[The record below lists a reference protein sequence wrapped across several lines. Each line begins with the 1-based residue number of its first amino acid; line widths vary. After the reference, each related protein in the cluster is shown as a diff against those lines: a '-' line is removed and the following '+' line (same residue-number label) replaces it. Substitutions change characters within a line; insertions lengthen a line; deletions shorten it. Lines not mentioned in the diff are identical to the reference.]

1 METTIG
7 NFEIDPLIL
16 RRSSIQE
23 SSNVFIVLRKAIG
36 SKLTENQKVNN
47 AFIVKVEDVLFSE
60 NGFKTTVETNKVK
73 MNFLLE
79 QQFQKGEMIQLTIEP
94 ANISIVQE

>member
-1 METTIG
+1 M
-7 NFEIDPLIL
+7 LSLL
-16 RRSSIQE
+16 RLKMCYLAKMVIKRA
-23 SSNVFIVLRKAIG
+23 VAA
-36 SKLTENQKVNN
+36 NN
-47 AFIVKVEDVLFSE
+47 
-60 NGFKTTVETNKVK
+60 VK